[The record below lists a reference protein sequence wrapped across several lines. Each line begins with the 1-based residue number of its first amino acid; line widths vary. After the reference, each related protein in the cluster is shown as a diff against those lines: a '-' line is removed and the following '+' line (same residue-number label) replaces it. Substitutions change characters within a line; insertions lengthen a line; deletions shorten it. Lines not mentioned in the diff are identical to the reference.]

1 MPTATVSS
9 RKRETDLTI
18 HHKDDNHAAILHS
31 ALVFPDYADGIIA
44 SVGNDGG
51 KQDL

>member
-1 MPTATVSS
+1 MPTVTVSS
-9 RKRETDLTI
+9 RKRETNLTI
-18 HHKDDNHAAILHS
+18 HHKDDNHVAILHS
-31 ALVFPDYADGIIA
+31 ALVFPNYADGINT